1 MAKTITGTYYLRPNS
16 DISIGHSASTSPA
29 WKSVADD
36 EGSTWIY
43 STSSDYS
50 WSTFG
55 MGLYSGTIPDVD
67 YTISSVVLHVNH
79 QASNA
84 SAARYG
90 YFRYSWYMND
100 VEYASDLVERK
111 NDDRV
116 DYTQT
121 FSSLKISAT
130 ANTIPTTTIK
140 GGTKRGGWISF
151 QNRISQMYLEVNW
164 FYEIPQIVG
173 YIFDNTSD
181 KRVSYGKNVSLT
193 PVQNNIESN
202 IQSLRDES
210 YSTISEVLKINNMF
224 MFACPKSNTSNTINC
239 IISDPTIACA
249 WGELPLDEAK
259 LDADTT
265 GGMFLQLFEQTSYLL
280 DGGSGVGMDFGQLQ
294 DDYPNYVVCVLFD
307 AKMYKGNKQMLPI
320 TRPIYIGNERA
331 SSVLCN
337 VEFLYGFYGYK
348 LGPDGHHLVADSANY
363 PPDEVII
370 EE

>member
-1 MAKTITGTYYLRPNS
+1 MARTVTGTYYLRPNS

-43 STSSDYS
+43 STSTDYS

-55 MGLYSGTIPDVD
+55 MGLYSGVVPDLD

-84 SAARYG
+84 SIARYG

-121 FSSLKISAT
+121 FSNLDISVS
-130 ANTIPTTTIK
+130 ANTVPTTTIK

-151 QNRISQMYLEVNW
+151 QNRISQMYLEVKW
-164 FYEIPQIVG
+164 QYELPQI
-173 YIFDNTSD
+173 ILNFIDNTSD
-181 KRVSYGKNVSLT
+181 RRVDFWQNVYLETIEGGTELRNLSSESEELDSSLLVGRAEYT
-193 PVQNNIESN
+193 ALP
-202 IQSLRDES
+202 
-210 YSTISEVLKINNMF
+210 T
-224 MFACPKSNTSNTINC
+224 NTSNTFRC
-239 IISDPTIACA
+239 IMTDPTMACVFGYFDIPDDLSEIPSTEYMINWA
-249 WGELPLDEAK
+249 CDGPS
-259 LDADTT
+259 
-265 GGMFLQLFEQTSYLL
+265 GTSYN
-280 DGGSGVGMDFGQLQ
+280 FGQVS
-294 DDYPNYVVCVLFD
+294 NIESFFCMIID
-307 AKMYKGNKQMLPI
+307 AKIYKGNKQMLPI
-320 TRPIYIGNERA
+320 TRPIYIGNERV

-348 LGPDGHHLVADSANY
+348 LASDGHHLIADSANY